1 MGVRV
6 PLGINKGAPSGT
18 QLSKWFHNEILT
30 LQYDIYRYIS
40 YYGDHDYSQGSKILN
55 AKSFS
60 LILLEDTSAH
70 ATNGGCDW
78 HYYAIGAGV
87 RVVLFPWF
95 ATHQ

>member
-40 YYGDHDYSQGSKILN
+40 YYGDHDYSQGSKN
-55 AKSFS
+55 SK
-60 LILLEDTSAH
+60 
-70 ATNGGCDW
+70 
-78 HYYAIGAGV
+78 
-87 RVVLFPWF
+87 R
-95 ATHQ
+95 